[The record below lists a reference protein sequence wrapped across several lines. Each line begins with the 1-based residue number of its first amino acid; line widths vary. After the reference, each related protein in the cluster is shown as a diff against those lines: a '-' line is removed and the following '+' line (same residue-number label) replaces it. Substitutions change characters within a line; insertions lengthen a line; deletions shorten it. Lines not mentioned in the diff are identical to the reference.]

1 MMLKDSALGELDEK
15 KSVRRCGRLPDMDEK

>member
-15 KSVRRCGRLPDMDEK
+15 KKYQAMWTIV